1 MAARLTEVWGMA
13 RPRPE
18 SSLSTVDG
26 LRAVAV
32 LGVVLWHCAPAP
44 TTAYALGE
52 RGVDLFF
59 VISGFC
65 LSHAILRRRAAGE
78 DARLHW
84 PTFMR
89 ARARRILPPYF
100 AMLLILGALSLT
112 AFGIPG
118 VQGGWP
124 HDGLLQYLGYFFFLY
139 KDPMSPQLNA
149 ALWTLALEVR
159 WYLYLPFVLALYLRS
174 KWAFG
179 ALMVLLYCSYQW
191 GLVMP
196 DIGVLPCF
204 MLGIVAADLTIRDK
218 VHSPWYGVAAIALI
232 GAAVAQQLLT
242 GDLDHGDILWHFAVF
257 FAVLAG
263 IRWGSVILASPILT
277 TIGAASYGIYLIH
290 TPFANL
296 MRAYHFTSVAA
307 FAVSVAIGLAFWRW
321 IERPAT
327 AWASKR
333 LGVAQP
339 HSMVAASDPSVDSS
353 VALRLKP
360 DPIPAP

>member
-1 MAARLTEVWGMA
+1 
-13 RPRPE
+13 
-18 SSLSTVDG
+18 
-26 LRAVAV
+26 V

-44 TTAYALGE
+44 TAAYALGE

-65 LSHAILRRRAAGE
+65 LSYALLRRRAAGE
-78 DARLHW
+78 AASLHW

-100 AMLLILGALSLT
+100 AMLLILGVLSLT

-118 VQGGWP
+118 APAGWA

-139 KDPMSPQLNA
+139 KDPMNPQLNP

-159 WYLYLPFVLALYLRS
+159 WYLYFPFVLALYLRS

-179 ALMVLLYCSYQW
+179 TLMLLLYCSYQW

-204 MLGIVAADLTIRDK
+204 MLGIVAADLVIRDK
-218 VHSPWYGVAAIALI
+218 VHSPWYGVVAVALI
-232 GAAVAQQLLT
+232 GAAVVQQLLT
-242 GDLDHGDILWHFAVF
+242 QDLDHGDFLWHFAVF
-257 FAVLAG
+257 FALLAG
-263 IRWGSVILASPILT
+263 IRWGSLILASPILT
-277 TIGAASYGIYLIH
+277 SIGAASYGIYLIH
-290 TPFANL
+290 SPFANL
-296 MRAYHFTSVAA
+296 MLAHHVTSVVA
-307 FAVSVAIGLAFWRW
+307 FAVSVVIGLAFWRW
-321 IERPAT
+321 IERPST

-339 HSMVAASDPSVDSS
+339 HSMVATPDPQADAAA
-353 VALRLKP
+353 ALLLKP
-360 DPIPAP
+360 APIPAP

>member
-1 MAARLTEVWGMA
+1 
-13 RPRPE
+13 
-18 SSLSTVDG
+18 
-26 LRAVAV
+26 V

-44 TTAYALGE
+44 TAAYALGE

-65 LSHAILRRRAAGE
+65 LSYAILRRRAMGE

-84 PTFMR
+84 PTFVR

-118 VQGGWP
+118 VPGGWA
-124 HDGLLQYLGYFFFLY
+124 HDGLLQYLGYFFFFY
-139 KDPMSPQLNA
+139 KEPMSPQLNP

-159 WYLYLPFVLALYLRS
+159 WYLYFPFVLALYLRS

-179 ALMVLLYCSYQW
+179 VLMALLYCSYQW

-204 MLGIVAADLTIRDK
+204 MLGIVAADLIIRDK
-218 VHSPWYGVAAIALI
+218 VHSLWYGVGAIALI
-232 GAAVAQQLLT
+232 GAAVIQQLLT
-242 GDLDHGDILWHFAVF
+242 RDLDHGDILWHFAVF

-263 IRWGSVILASPILT
+263 IRWGSVFLASPILT
-277 TIGAASYGIYLIH
+277 SIGAASYGIYLIH

-296 MRAYHFTSVAA
+296 ILAHHFAPILAYAA
-307 FAVSVAIGLAFWRW
+307 SVAIGLAFWRW
-321 IERPAT
+321 IERPTT
-327 AWASKR
+327 AWASKC

-339 HSMVAASDPSVDSS
+339 HETAAAPQVDANLS
-353 VALRLKP
+353 LRLKA
-360 DPIPAP
+360 DAIPAP